1 MKKSAIVFAA
11 SALLAMG
18 ALTSC
23 GEKADVVL
31 TVYNWADYIYEGL
44 DDQDNKVDDST
55 IESFEKA
62 YFEETGKTIKV
73 VYKTFSTCEDMYAQI
88 SKGLVKAD
96 LCCPSD
102 YMIQKMQSEGML
114 ESFGYNKTKKEY
126 DEGLDNVNDN
136 LSPYIK
142 GLFND
147 NGFSDFAVPYFWGT
161 MGYTYN
167 TAYVSQE
174 QVSTWDFQ
182 WNPGNALNGN
192 SLKKKITLKDSVRDT
207 YFTGVMHV
215 YKDELMSLKA
225 QHDAETITDE
235 AYNASLAEIF
245 NRHDTETLTKVE
257 AALKATTENVTLE
270 VDEGKNEMVLGNIYV
285 NLAWSG
291 DSVFSMDEAEEDDV
305 TLAYEVP
312 VEGSNVWFDGW
323 CMPKG
328 ANVEA
333 SKAFVNFLNDPEV
346 AVNNMD
352 AVGYT
357 SAVAGQAIWDYVNE
371 CYAADDDVS
380 EENCDEVDLSYFFEG
395 TLKTGEEAVISVP
408 KADRGRQFDAQY
420 PNKEV
425 ITRCAI
431 MKDFGTE
438 GNNALYKMWNNFKA
452 SF

>member
-1 MKKSAIVFAA
+1 MKKSALVFAA

-23 GEKADVVL
+23 GPKADVVL

-44 DDQDNKVDDST
+44 DEKDNKVDDST
-55 IESFEKA
+55 VESFEKA

-73 VYKTFSTCEDMYAQI
+73 VYKTFSTCEDMYSQI
-88 SKGLVKAD
+88 SNGLVKAD

-114 ESFGYNKTKKEY
+114 ESFGYNKTSKKY
-126 DEGLDNVNDN
+126 TEGLDNVNDN

-142 GLFND
+142 DLFND
-147 NGFSDFAVPYFWGT
+147 NNFSDFAVPYFWGT

-167 TAYVSQE
+167 TKYVTKE

-182 WNPGNALNGN
+182 WNPGNAINGA

-215 YKDELMSLKA
+215 YKDELMTLKA
-225 QHDAETITDE
+225 QHDAEILSDKE
-235 AYNASLAEIF
+235 YNDALAEIF
-245 NRHDTETLTKVE
+245 NRHD
-257 AALKATTENVTLE
+257 ATTLAAVERALIATKDNVTLE
-270 VDEGKNEMVLGNIYV
+270 VDEGKNEMVLENILV

-305 TLAYEVP
+305 ILAYEVP

-333 SKAFVNFLNDPEV
+333 AKAFVNFLNDPEV

-357 SAVAGQAIWDYVNE
+357 SAVAGEAIWDYVNE
-371 CYAADDDVS
+371 CYAAEDDAEEGDV
-380 EENCDEVDLSYFFEG
+380 DEVDLSYFFG
-395 TLKTGEEAVISVP
+395 DTVKDEAVISVP

-420 PNKEV
+420 PSEDV

-431 MKDFGTE
+431 MKDFGAE
-438 GNNALYKMWNNFKA
+438 GNAALYTMWNNFKA